1 MPPLFAAL
9 QYFFF
14 AVLAIGI
21 LVRLS
26 IALFRRRAGRR
37 GDAVR
42 SALGPVMGAGAA
54 QSAAYGW
61 TPPRSMDA
69 APLDRS
75 TETSEFW
82 DRAPIDL
89 PDDPRGVDRR
99 D

>member
-14 AVLAIGI
+14 AVLGIGI

-26 IALFRRRAGRR
+26 IALFHRRAGRR
-37 GDAVR
+37 KEDVR
-42 SALGPVMGAGAA
+42 SALGPVTGAGGA
-54 QSAAYGW
+54 QSAADGW

-69 APLDRS
+69 ASFDRS

-82 DRAPIDL
+82 DRAPTDL
-89 PDDPRGVDRR
+89 PDDHLDADRR

>member
-14 AVLAIGI
+14 AVLGIGI

-26 IALFRRRAGRR
+26 IGLFRRHAGRR
-37 GDAVR
+37 TDAVR

-82 DRAPIDL
+82 DRAPSDL
-89 PDDPRGVDRR
+89 PDDPRDVDRR